1 MATTMKPFAKVR
13 VCVSA
18 LLPLLFGPTTHAQDP
33 AGKLV
38 LNAMQQR
45 GKQIYLRGEG
55 GSDAPVHALLG
66 DPPMQVSA
74 KMLPCVNC
82 HGYSGR
88 GIPEGGVTP
97 SNVAWSAL
105 TKSYGT
111 VHATGRRHGPY
122 DENTLKRAISKG
134 IDPAGNTLGVGMP
147 KFEMGDEDFDA
158 LIAYLKCIEYD
169 RDPGVSPSAVTIAT
183 VLPTDGAMAPIGREI
198 EAILRAYVEDINAND
213 GIYHRKIELRVIPAA
228 ATPQKT
234 IDRLG
239 AALDADETFALVAPL
254 VPRGESQ
261 LATLAAQRG
270 IPVIASLGA
279 PPDDMIGRNRYLF
292 YLSPGPSVQA
302 RALVEYAA
310 QQLQNLES
318 PKTALMARA
327 GEPFDTIAEAIS
339 KQCRARGL
347 TVQAIAPYTAEAFA
361 PELLAWQQVGIDAL
375 FFVGPDADAVHVL
388 EKIAGNGHPP
398 EVFLMGSLL
407 SGPIFRAP
415 PLFQGKISAVFPNSL
430 NAQSQEA
437 LQEYDAFLKNHGL
450 SAGRSAPRLAA
461 YCAARVMVE
470 ALKKSG
476 RELRREHLMREL
488 EGFWDYETGL
498 SPPLTFGPNRRI
510 GAFGAY
516 PVSIDLEAQSFNS
529 TQPWIDLQ
537 E

>member
-1 MATTMKPFAKVR
+1 MKPSTKVR
-13 VCVSA
+13 VCVWA
-18 LLPLLFGPTTHAQDP
+18 LLPLLFGPGTDAQP
-33 AGKLV
+33 PGGKLV
-38 LNAMQQR
+38 LNSMQRR

-147 KFEMGDEDFDA
+147 KFQMGDEDFEA

-183 VLPTDGAMAPIGREI
+183 VLPTDGAMAPIGREV

-213 GIYHRKIELRVIPAA
+213 GIYHRRIELRVIPAA
-228 ATPQKT
+228 SSPEKT

-261 LATLAAQRG
+261 LAALADRRG

-279 PPDDMIGRNRYLF
+279 SPDDMIGPSRYLF

-302 RALVEYAA
+302 RALAEYGF
-310 QQLQNLES
+310 QKLQNAES
-318 PKTALMARA
+318 PKAAIITKAGKPYEALSDA
-327 GEPFDTIAEAIS
+327 IAS
-339 KQCRARGL
+339 QCRKRGMKL
-347 TVQAIAPYTAEAFA
+347 QVIAPYAADSFA
-361 PELLAWQQVGIDAL
+361 PELLAWQQVGSDGL
-375 FFVGPDADAVHVL
+375 FFVGPDADAVPLL
-388 EKIAGNGHPP
+388 EKIAANGHPP
-398 EVFLMGSLL
+398 EVLLMGSLL
-407 SGPIFRAP
+407 SGPIFKAP
-415 PLFQGKISAVFPNSL
+415 RVFEGKISAVFPNSL
-430 NAQSQEA
+430 SAQSQEA
-437 LQEYDAFLKNHGL
+437 LQEYDTFLKNHGL
-450 SAGRSAPRLAA
+450 SGRRSAPRLAA

-498 SPPLTFGPNRRI
+498 SPPLTFGPNRRV

-529 TQPWIDLQ
+529 ALPWIDLEQ
-537 E
+537 